1 MIATSWN
8 AAPLAPTPAC
18 FRPIRSGFGGD
29 DLEVAAAI
37 TSDARGHVLVVGEF
51 HGSFELGDEPLTSG
65 GDGDAFV
72 AILDASGTPL
82 GACGYGR
89 SRTQR
94 FTAIQPTSDG
104 FVVAG
109 AFEKTIDLGG
119 GSRLTAAGGTDVVL
133 AKLGPLPAIY
143 SR

>member
-1 MIATSWN
+1 M
-8 AAPLAPTPAC
+8 P
-18 FRPIRSGFGGD
+18 
-29 DLEVAAAI
+29 
-37 TSDARGHVLVVGEF
+37 GHVLVVDEF

-82 GACGYGR
+82 GACGHGR

-104 FVVAG
+104 FVVA
-109 AFEKTIDLGG
+109 AP
-119 GSRLTAAGGTDVVL
+119 SRRPSISAAAADS
-133 AKLGPLPAIY
+133 PRPAERTSCSPSSGRY
-143 SR
+143 RRSTRGFATP